1 MYYYLDDLIIDT
13 VKKDVWRSQVSL
25 KVSGLN
31 FEFFSF
37 MLTKGTAVVTF
48 DELIAGVWS
57 PVVVNEDTVTQRV
70 LLLRNALGDNGRNP
84 RYVRSV
90 RGQGY
95 QLVDQPRT
103 DTLPLSTSAIASGK
117 PQPLVRLMASATLL
131 GLVLALGSGKIG
143 FGGAKQ
149 VDEAANNSS
158 VSKLLNRAQYY
169 LSIGQ
174 NDDNDRAIEL
184 FQKVLLLES
193 KNIQAT
199 VGLSWAY
206 TASMCRHNADR
217 QLADQAETLAMNV
230 IAIEPSNFA
239 AFRALGYSQ
248 GCRGQTLLS
257 EQSYMRA
264 IELDPNNDLRSQS
277 ALAYSLGETGH
288 LARALA
294 LNLMVSRADPSQ
306 TFTLI
311 QLGRVYELLGLHSRA
326 EPLFA
331 ESFELYPDNIFS
343 NLSYPRHLFHQG
355 RFSAARAAVTRA
367 KTRPAHPDLLVLS
380 AELALLDSNFAL
392 AKSEL
397 AAAAAMR
404 PSAEYLSLLVK
415 LYPSVQQPVD
425 WLRVKIAD
433 TKPKESSDPEGWL
446 MHALLYQAL
455 GEDQAGINA
464 LRSAV
469 KSGYRNKNYLQLS
482 PLFIGLRTNPE
493 FSDITDRINLAV
505 ENEMNA
511 VYASGALTQMVR
523 H

>member
-13 VKKDVWRSQVSL
+13 VKKEVWRSQVSL

-37 MLTKGTAVVTF
+37 MLTKDTAVVTF

-57 PVVVNEDTVTQRV
+57 PAVVNEDTVTQRV

-95 QLVDQPRT
+95 QLVDQPKT
-103 DTLPLSTSAIASGK
+103 DTVMLETAAFAIRKPRPLIW
-117 PQPLVRLMASATLL
+117 LMASATIL
-131 GLVLALGSGKIG
+131 GLMLVLGLGQIG
-143 FGGAKQ
+143 FSGPKQ
-149 VDEAANNSS
+149 LDRVANNNS
-158 VSKLLNRAQYY
+158 VSKLLDRAQYY

-174 NDDNDRAIEL
+174 HDDNDRAIEL
-184 FQKVLLLES
+184 FQRVLLLES
-193 KNIQAT
+193 KNVQAT

-206 TASMCRHNADR
+206 TASMCRYNADR
-217 QLADQAETLAMNV
+217 RRAKQAETLAMNV
-230 IAIEPSNFA
+230 IAIEPNNFK
-239 AFRALGYSQ
+239 AFRALGYSL
-248 GCRGQTLLS
+248 GCRGKTLLS

-288 LARALA
+288 LAQALA
-294 LNLMVSRADPSQ
+294 LNLSVSRADPNQ

-367 KTRPAHPDLLVLS
+367 KTRPAHPNLLVLS

-397 AAAAAMR
+397 VAAAAMR
-404 PSAEYLSLLVK
+404 PSAEYLGLLVK

-433 TKPKESSDPEGWL
+433 TKPKESSDPESWL

-455 GEDQAGINA
+455 GEDRAGINA
-464 LRSAV
+464 LISAV
-469 KSGYRNKNYLQLS
+469 KSGYRNRDYLQLS
-482 PLFIGLRTNPE
+482 PLFIGLRTSPE
-493 FSDITDRINLAV
+493 FSDIIDRINLAV
-505 ENEMNA
+505 EDEMDA
-511 VYASGALTQMVR
+511 VYASGLLTQIVR
-523 H
+523 R